1 MSAVHVDVQS
11 NIVQIST
18 KQLINGNDNDEVTQ
32 HKLLSIL
39 YKQISKE
46 FENGYVVETLNQNHK
61 ISFQTYL
68 LLCEELNFENLV
80 FEQERNALEY
90 VTKHKKKTLQNLKF
104 CRVFF

>member
-11 NIVQIST
+11 NIVQILT
-18 KQLINGNDNDEVTQ
+18 KQIINGNDNDEVTQ

-61 ISFQTYL
+61 ISFQTYM
-68 LLCEELNFENLV
+68 LLCEELNFEDLV

-90 VTKHKKKTLQNLKF
+90 VTNHNKKRRK
-104 CRVFF
+104 RVA

>member
-18 KQLINGNDNDEVTQ
+18 KQFINGNDNDEVTQ

-46 FENGYVVETLNQNHK
+46 FENGCVVETLNQNHK

-68 LLCEELNFENLV
+68 L
-80 FEQERNALEY
+80 Y
-90 VTKHKKKTLQNLKF
+90 
-104 CRVFF
+104 

>member
-68 LLCEELNFENLV
+68 LLCEELNFEDLV

-90 VTKHKKKTLQNLKF
+90 VTKHNKKRRK
-104 CRVFF
+104 RVA